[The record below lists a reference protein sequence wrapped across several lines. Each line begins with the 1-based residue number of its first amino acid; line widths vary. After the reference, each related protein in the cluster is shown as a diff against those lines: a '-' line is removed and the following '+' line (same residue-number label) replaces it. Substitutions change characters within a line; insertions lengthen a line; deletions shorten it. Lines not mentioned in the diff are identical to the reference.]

1 MPDNK
6 VYKLVEIVGT
16 SPDSI
21 ESAVSAAVER
31 AAQTLHNLDW
41 FEVDEIR
48 GRVTDGKVAQYQVK
62 LKVGFRLD

>member
-1 MPDNK
+1 MADSK

-16 SPDSI
+16 SSDSI
-21 ESAVSAAVER
+21 ESAVSAAVEK
-31 AAQTLHNLDW
+31 AAQSLHNLDW

-48 GRVTDGKVAQYQVK
+48 GRIADGKVAQYQVK